1 MDSLAVAEGE
11 DSSYDSEC
19 DIDSSHEQVS
29 RTTSDTLGQEFAE
42 YVSQPPQLV
51 TKKVDSSP
59 SYTQRVEFALKLGYT
74 EKLVQAALTRLGT
87 DPAQNEL
94 LAELIKLG
102 AQQGNKSD
110 LCDPHNSL
118 PNGTETP
125 CNSGSLANSSN
136 GKHEPTD
143 GRHTG
148 LRPIVIDGS
157 NVAYCHGNK
166 EVFSCL
172 GIRLCVEYFKNRG
185 HKEITVFVPKFRKEN
200 PRPDNP
206 IKDQELLFELEKERL
221 LVYTPSRFVG
231 GKRTVCYDDR
241 YILKLAAESDGVV
254 VSNDNYRDLA
264 NENMEYKKVVEERL
278 LMYSFVA
285 DRFMPPDDPLGR
297 SGPTLDNFLRMQP
310 KKSDPQPQC
319 PYGKK
324 CTYGNKC
331 KFYHP
336 ERGMGPHKSI
346 IERLSEH
353 AARHLSA
360 RNSDGNTKT
369 ACGKSLSVP
378 LSSNTSELNDRR
390 KPLARTRSC
399 THDGCNPSNCHEST
413 HKHRI
418 PNPNKASFGN
428 TLSPEDHN
436 DIMTAFSESCR
447 LESLAPEFNSI
458 PVQQQQQQS
467 PIGNPHQHNMYGVGP
482 ASTAIHTSQ
491 SAQSQQSVRP
501 ILHYTHGNILSPP
514 TTSTGSNQTT
524 MLEKRNDVNLHQ
536 KLQRQLSLNPNAFD
550 PRLLRM
556 HNANSLQT
564 KHSHPE
570 QMQPEPS
577 QVMQQHTG
585 QHRQLA
591 PSHSGPRSHMT
602 NHWDLHQNV
611 TRIASAPD
619 SSRTWQNNGGPKAQ
633 IAPGDISTPW
643 SQQPNSIG
651 VPQTTQPPNAT
662 QANRL
667 HIQYHLSSIFP
678 EEQVLTV
685 MNMYPTETNP
695 QNICAAILSIF
706 PRS

>member
-1 MDSLAVAEGE
+1 MSNTYMDSLAVTEGE

-19 DIDSSHEQVS
+19 DVDSNHEQVS

-42 YVSQPPQLV
+42 YVSQPQQTV
-51 TKKVDSSP
+51 TKKIDPSP

-74 EKLVQAALTRLGT
+74 EKLVQAALARLV

-110 LCDPHNSL
+110 LCDSQNAPL
-118 PNGTETP
+118 NGTEAAGNS
-125 CNSGSLANSSN
+125 CNAINSSN
-136 GKHEPTD
+136 GKNEIITTQ
-143 GRHTG
+143 TG

-172 GIRLCVEYFKNRG
+172 GIRLCVDWFLNRG

-206 IKDQELLFELEKERL
+206 IKDQELLFELEKERM

-264 NENMEYKKVVEERL
+264 NENLEYKKVVDERL

-297 SGPTLDNFLRMQP
+297 SGPTLNNFLRMQP

-336 ERGMGPHKSI
+336 ERGFGPHKSVT
-346 IERLSEH
+346 ERLSEH

-360 RNSDGNTKT
+360 RNSDGSSKT
-369 ACGKSLSVP
+369 VCGKSLSVP
-378 LSSNTSELNDRR
+378 LSTNTSEMNDRR

-399 THDGCNPSNCHEST
+399 VHDGCNLSNCQEST
-413 HKHRI
+413 HKQRI
-418 PNPNKASFGN
+418 PNPNKTSFGN
-428 TLSPEDHN
+428 TLGADNEHI
-436 DIMTAFSESCR
+436 DIVTAFSESCK
-447 LESLAPEFNSI
+447 LENLAPELHSNQ
-458 PVQQQQQQS
+458 VQHQS
-467 PIGNPHQHNMYGVGP
+467 IGNSHHSLYGVGP
-482 ASTAIHTSQ
+482 STTIHTSQ
-491 SAQSQQSVRP
+491 SPQSQSIRP
-501 ILHYTHGNILSPP
+501 ILHYSTHGNVLSSS
-514 TTSTGSNQTT
+514 TSTGSNQST
-524 MLEKRNDVNLHQ
+524 MHDKRNDGNMHQ
-536 KLQRQLSLNPNAFD
+536 KLQRQLSLNPNAYD

-556 HNANSLQT
+556 HNAIQA

-570 QMQPEPS
+570 SHMQQEPT
-577 QVMQQHTG
+577 QLMQHTG
-585 QHRQLA
+585 HRQLA
-591 PSHSGPRSHMT
+591 PSRSGPRTHIT

-619 SSRTWQNNGGPKAQ
+619 SSRTSNPWQNNGQTQ
-633 IAPGDISTPW
+633 IPPGDILSW
-643 SQQPNSIG
+643 SQNSMT
-651 VPQTTQPPNAT
+651 VPSPAQTTQPPPNAT

-678 EEQVLTV
+678 EEQVCCV

-695 QNICAAILSIF
+695 QNICAAILAMF
-706 PRS
+706 PRN